1 MGLSLFSKKYIF
13 SKWHFSAIEVTY
25 SGSNHDAFSVL
36 RPTHCTCI
44 RHTQCHWVKSLA
56 LLLARV
62 RSRGRKETERRWFF
76 WKYRQYTQKCTPLC
90 PEKLQM
96 PHPWR
101 LSTSGWMEPW
111 ADWSNEWQPA
121 HSMGWDWM
129 DFKVP
134 SSPSHSTVWWK
145 MLKWH

>member
-25 SGSNHDAFSVL
+25 SGSNHNAFSVL
-36 RPTHCTCI
+36 LPTHCTCI

-96 PHPWR
+96 PHPYRHSRWFWVGPWAAW
-101 LSTSGWMEPW
+101 SGWGGQQQGHWTWMGFMVL
-111 ADWSNEWQPA
+111 SN
-121 HSMGWDWM
+121 
-129 DFKVP
+129 
-134 SSPSHSTVWWK
+134 PSHSVIVK
-145 MLKWH
+145 KKP